1 MPKVELTIK
10 NLRKE
15 SGITQN
21 DLAKA
26 LGVTFQTVSKWENG
40 SSYPDIALLPELAE
54 YFKVSVDQILGLSRA
69 YDKNYVVK
77 GSDKT
82 EYWSNKQ
89 DYINATRRFF
99 WNDDYFQFIF
109 TRVLNINK
117 QVDIID
123 FGCGTGYLGGKLMS
137 FLPQGS
143 HYTGVDFSREF
154 LDQLEDDLEKHRD
167 SIKVIESDINTY
179 IPDKKHD
186 IAICQAL
193 LRHTSNPHEIISKMI
208 QSVKPGGLV
217 ICIEVNRPFE
227 ALGTMLESLEYEP
240 LQDIAPYSKLWKSE
254 LDNEGRDFSI
264 GLKLP
269 FLLEEAGL
277 ERVDIRLNDKVEFY
291 SKNNK
296 KLGVDMKKYCDLK
309 GWKKLS
315 IEEEHTL
322 MSFLENRGYT
332 PGEVQDFIETKSRI
346 AKHIGALKKVE
357 SLVSLTGTLISY
369 GYKPTY

>member
-1 MPKVELTIK
+1 MSPK
-10 NLRKE
+10 
-15 SGITQN
+15 N

-40 SSYPDIALLPELAE
+40 SSYPDITLLPKLAE

-69 YDKNYVVK
+69 YDKNYVIK
-77 GSDKT
+77 GSDKA

-89 DYINATRRFF
+89 EYINTTRRSF

-109 TRVLNINK
+109 TRVLNITKKVN
-117 QVDIID
+117 VID

-137 FLPQGS
+137 FLPEGS
-143 HYTGVDFSREF
+143 HYTGMDFSREL

-167 SIKVIESDINTY
+167 AIQVIESDINDY
-179 IPDKKHD
+179 IPDKTYD

-193 LRHTSNPHEIISKMI
+193 LRHTSNPHEILSKMV

-227 ALGTMLESLEYEP
+227 ALGTMLESLEYQP
-240 LQDIAPYSKLWKSE
+240 LEEIAPYSKLWKSE
-254 LDNEGRDFSI
+254 LDNEGRDFSV

-277 ERVDIRLNDKVEFY
+277 ERVDVRLNDKVDFY

-296 KLGVDMKKYCDLK
+296 MLDFDMKQYCDIK

-315 IEEEHTL
+315 IEE
-322 MSFLENRGYT
+322 
-332 PGEVQDFIETKSRI
+332 RI
-346 AKHIGALKKVE
+346 CTRIFF
-357 SLVSLTGTLISY
+357 
-369 GYKPTY
+369 